1 MNPVRRFFRR
11 YVLSTVGLLALL
23 LAANILLI
31 VGLLL
36 ISEVTPPRESF
47 SITAFCGHQSQGP
60 DGWQADAQ
68 ATAMLDPAAWAMVL
82 DPEGNVVWEY
92 RMPEELAR
100 HYSAGGGRHVQPLVS
115 GGLAHDRLGPD
126 DGSLVAVAQPKG
138 TMVKY
143 YLSMDKS
150 YFGF

>member
-47 SITAFCGHQSQGP
+47 SITAFCGHLSQGP

-68 ATAMLDPAAWAMVL
+68 ATAMLDPDAWAMVL
-82 DPEGNVVWEY
+82 DPDGNVVWEY

-100 HYSAGGGRHVQPLVS
+100 HYSAGAVAMFSRWYLEDWPMTVWAQ
-115 GGLAHDRLGPD
+115 D

-138 TMVKY
+138 TMGKY
-143 YLSMDKS
+143 
-150 YFGF
+150 

>member
-47 SITAFCGHQSQGP
+47 SITAFCGHLSQGP
-60 DGWQADAQ
+60 GARSAP
-68 ATAMLDPAAWAMVL
+68 TAPERSPCSAAGIWR
-82 DPEGNVVWEY
+82 P
-92 RMPEELAR
+92 
-100 HYSAGGGRHVQPLVS
+100 
-115 GGLAHDRLGPD
+115 GP
-126 DGSLVAVAQPKG
+126 
-138 TMVKY
+138 
-143 YLSMDKS
+143 
-150 YFGF
+150 